1 MPGMSVAFVQEKR
14 LRAVQ
19 RRKEKVE
26 EKEMKSVLI
35 SIQPKWC
42 ELIANGKKT
51 IEVRK
56 TRTKI
61 ETPFKCYIYCT
72 KDKRLVCKFDKGEDC
87 YGDVL
92 EKPLYVHS
100 HCWINDHIVD
110 GKIIG
115 EFVCDRTYE
124 IKNLGGSF
132 MIGND
137 IALTNRTARESC
149 LEFPDLRAYLK
160 DKNGYAWHISK
171 LKIYD
176 KPKELVEFRK
186 CDIYCGDCKH
196 IVLPTDR
203 LSLSDCDRRCDKFN
217 KDLLFYDSFNRCE
230 ECLELNTITRPPQ
243 SWCYVEE

>member
-1 MPGMSVAFVQEKR
+1 
-14 LRAVQ
+14 
-19 RRKEKVE
+19 
-26 EKEMKSVLI
+26 MKSVLI

-42 ELIANGKKT
+42 ELIASGKKA

-56 TRTKI
+56 SRPKI
-61 ETPFKCYIYCT
+61 DTPFKCYIYMTAT
-72 KDKRLVCKFDKGEDC
+72 KERCRFWEYITAYKNNKGD
-87 YGDVL
+87 
-92 EKPLYVHS
+92 
-100 HCWINDHIVD
+100 IVD
-110 GKIIG
+110 GSQKVIG
-115 EFVCDRTYE
+115 EFVCDRIYE

-137 IALTNRTARESC
+137 IALTNRIARDSC
-149 LEFPDLRAYLK
+149 LEFPDLRAYLR

-217 KDLLFYDSFNRCE
+217 KDLLFYDSFNCCE
-230 ECLELNTITRPPQ
+230 ECLELNTITSPPQ

>member
-19 RRKEKVE
+19 RRKEEVE

-56 TRTKI
+56 SRPKI
-61 ETPFKCYIYCT
+61 ETPFKCYIYMTAT
-72 KDKRLVCKFDKGEDC
+72 KERCRFWEYITAYKNNKGD
-87 YGDVL
+87 
-92 EKPLYVHS
+92 
-100 HCWINDHIVD
+100 IVD
-110 GKIIG
+110 GSQKVIG
-115 EFVCDRTYE
+115 EFVCDRIYE
-124 IKNLGGSF
+124 IKNLGSRF

-137 IALTNRTARESC
+137 IALTNRIARDSC

-160 DKNGYAWHISK
+160 DKNGYSWHISK

-176 KPKELVEFRK
+176 KPKPIMQFYK
-186 CDIYCGDCKH
+186 PCPI
-196 IVLPTDR
+196 R
-203 LSLSDCDRRCDKFN
+203 LGFKNCPG
-217 KDLLFYDSFNRCE
+217 CE
-230 ECLELNTITRPPQ
+230 SYSTYTGCCMNNVTRHPQ